1 MSQMMPMKTI
11 RMMLVSA
18 ISDNWVVVLDFLI
31 LQDKTQYMYILAK
44 YKIDLHS
51 L

>member
-1 MSQMMPMKTI
+1 MMPMKTI

-31 LQDKTQYMYILAK
+31 
-44 YKIDLHS
+44 DLTPFISTKNHRIAG
-51 L
+51 